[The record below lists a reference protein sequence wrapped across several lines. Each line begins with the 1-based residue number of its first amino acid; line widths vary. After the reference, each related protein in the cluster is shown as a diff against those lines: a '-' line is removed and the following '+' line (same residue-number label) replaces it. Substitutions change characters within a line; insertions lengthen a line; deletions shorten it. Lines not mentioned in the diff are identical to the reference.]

1 MVAIEKVKY
10 VPDPNNPNETIAFKE
25 AWVESGL
32 YGLRYGIVKYSS
44 VCFKIT
50 KCFTPLGAQSKA
62 LALKDSN
69 RIAQKLLRVSIMSYI
84 TCIT

>member
-32 YGLRYGIVKYSS
+32 YGLRYVIDEYYSS
-44 VCFKIT
+44 HSVFK
-50 KCFTPLGAQSKA
+50 KSCSPLGAQSKA

>member
-32 YGLRYGIVKYSS
+32 YGLRYVIDEYYSS
-44 VCFKIT
+44 HSVFKNQVL
-50 KCFTPLGAQSKA
+50 F
-62 LALKDSN
+62 
-69 RIAQKLLRVSIMSYI
+69 
-84 TCIT
+84 